1 MYQTLKS
8 ILSVNNKY
16 SFFLLIAVIIGALLG
31 VSEILFIYSLKEILV
46 HFNLLETTS
55 TYKLNFTNPIYL
67 FLFFSLLR
75 LIISALSYF
84 WQIYLG
90 SYFKF
95 LVKKNVTSFLYSET
109 QSFKIGLK
117 ETGDLLSNI
126 SDKGAY
132 CFQHYA
138 SFLSLLFLI
147 IVNLLFL
154 ININSELFFFS
165 FISLII
171 IGLPFYLWS
180 SKLSKYS
187 EKFKVSNSEYIRKI
201 FLDARNILFLKI
213 SGSLKK
219 KFYFTIKVK

>member
-95 LVKKNVTSFLYSET
+95 LVKKN
-109 QSFKIGLK
+109 I
-117 ETGDLLSNI
+117 
-126 SDKGAY
+126 
-132 CFQHYA
+132 
-138 SFLSLLFLI
+138 
-147 IVNLLFL
+147 
-154 ININSELFFFS
+154 FF
-165 FISLII
+165 
-171 IGLPFYLWS
+171 
-180 SKLSKYS
+180 
-187 EKFKVSNSEYIRKI
+187 I
-201 FLDARNILFLKI
+201 F
-213 SGSLKK
+213 
-219 KFYFTIKVK
+219 